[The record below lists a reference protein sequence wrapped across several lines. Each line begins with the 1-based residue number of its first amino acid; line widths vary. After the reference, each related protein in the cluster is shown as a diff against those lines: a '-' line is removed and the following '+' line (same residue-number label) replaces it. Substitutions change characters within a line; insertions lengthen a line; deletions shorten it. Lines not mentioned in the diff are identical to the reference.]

1 MKNRVAKQDLEK
13 SMANERLD
21 ENEYRFFYKGLP
33 KTIATKLYTMYR
45 ADFIL
50 FDYIIDD
57 ELWKNFA
64 EW

>member
-1 MKNRVAKQDLEK
+1 MKYRVSRQDLEK

-33 KTIATKLYTMYR
+33 KTIVTKLYTMYR

-50 FDYIIDD
+50 FDYMIDD
-57 ELWKNFA
+57 ELWENFA